1 MKKSV
6 SLLLALSVLGLTAC
20 QSVDFPTSTDDLSE
34 VSVVAPL
41 FPEETEPTE
50 TEAVPD
56 PRADFADPNGEVC
69 ILFTS
74 DVHCGI
80 NEGFG
85 YAGLYDVRENLERQ
99 GYATILVDDGDSVQ
113 GGVVGML
120 SEGDEIIEL
129 MNALEYDVAIPGNHD
144 FDYGADRF
152 MELVGMADFPYV
164 SCNINREGLMMFDAY
179 TIVEAADISIAFVGV
194 TTPYTITSSTPGI
207 FQDEDGNYIY
217 DFLGDENGEALVT
230 AIQCAVDDARADG
243 ADYVFLMAHLGEGAQ
258 CEPYT
263 FNTIISNT
271 TGIDAFFDGHSHD
284 RDIVTI
290 NNLNGEPVTRY
301 AVGTRLE
308 EIGYLYIS
316 PDDGITDAGVWA
328 WENSVSAPD
337 LLHIDN
343 VINDM
348 VNEDLAEVESV
359 YGEVITNIG
368 YNLLI
373 YDPTALDENGNP
385 VRMIRRAETN
395 LGDLCA
401 DAVRSYTGADI
412 ALLNGGG
419 IRCNIDS
426 GDVTLSDI
434 MNVLPFNDNI
444 CVVEAT
450 GQQILNALEWGVRLV
465 PDENGAFFQVSGI
478 SFDVDPSIPSGC
490 GADDNGFF
498 TGVSGTRRVQNVM
511 VAGEPIDPDATYTV
525 AGWDYPILQ
534 NGDGQ
539 TAFDGCNV
547 IAPDIA
553 IDSEVLV
560 DYIENTL
567 GGELG
572 EDYANPYGQGRI
584 TILEE

>member
-6 SLLLALSVLGLTAC
+6 SLLLALSVVSLTAC
-20 QSVDFPTSTDDLSE
+20 QPVDFPTSTDDLSE

-41 FPEETEPTE
+41 FPEETEPAE
-50 TEAVPD
+50 TEPEPD
-56 PRADFADPNGEVC
+56 PYADYADPNGEVC

-113 GGVVGML
+113 GGVIGML
-120 SEGDEIIEL
+120 SEGDAIIEL

-152 MELVGMADFPYV
+152 IELVGMADFPYV
-164 SCNINREGLMMFDAY
+164 SCNISRDGLMLFDAY
-179 TIVEAADISIAFVGV
+179 TIVEAGDMSIAFVVV
-194 TTPYTITSSTPGI
+194 TTPLTITSSTPGI
-207 FQDEDGNYIY
+207 FQDEEGNFVY
-217 DFLGDENGEALVT
+217 DFLGDENGEALIT
-230 AIQCAVDDARADG
+230 AVQCAGDDARAAG
-243 ADYVFLMAHLGEGAQ
+243 ADYVFLMAHLGEGATF
-258 CEPYT
+258 EPYT
-263 FNTIISNT
+263 FSNIISNT

-284 RDIVTI
+284 LDIVTV

-316 PDDGITDAGVWA
+316 PEDGITDAGVWA

-337 LLHIDN
+337 LLHLDN
-343 VINDM
+343 VVNDM
-348 VNEDLAEVESV
+348 VTEDLAEVEEV
-359 YGEVITNIG
+359 YGQVIANIG

-373 YDPTALDENGNP
+373 YDPTALDEEGNP
-385 VRMIRRAETN
+385 VRMVRRAETN

-419 IRCNIDS
+419 IRCNIDA
-426 GDVTLSDI
+426 GDVSLSDV
-434 MNVLPFNDNI
+434 MNVLPFNNNI
-444 CVVEAT
+444 CVIEAT
-450 GQQILNALEWGVRLV
+450 GQQILNALEWGARLV

-478 SFDVDPSIPSGC
+478 SYDIDPSIPSGC
-490 GADDNGFF
+490 GADDNGFM
-498 TGVSGTRRVQNVM
+498 TSISGTRRVQNVM

-525 AGWDYPILQ
+525 AGWDYPLLN

-539 TAFDGCNV
+539 TAFDGCTV
-547 IAPDIA
+547 VAPDIA

-584 TILEE
+584 TILDN